1 MYMAPF
7 QIDCPL
13 ELHNGNMLS
22 SCDSNVGKTLVLEGH
37 VKGLLCIPL
46 YKLEWIFFSVV
57 FGPSLFKHAK
67 NQPGFVIC
75 GLCPIN
81 LPWILH
87 FCTQYLIAAFFLT
100 MIHWGRELLSFW
112 IWIDVQLQLSF
123 ERSTSIDGNIRMEN
137 NCRVRHILIQD
148 YFQRSG
154 ESY

>member
-1 MYMAPF
+1 MEPTEEEEEKTEGPSWSLQVIKLKLKSGEESMYMAPF

-22 SCDSNVGKTLVLEGH
+22 SCDSKVGKTLVLEGH

-67 NQPGFVIC
+67 NLPRFVIC

-81 LPWILH
+81 LPWMLH
-87 FCTQYLIAAFFLT
+87 F
-100 MIHWGRELLSFW
+100 
-112 IWIDVQLQLSF
+112 
-123 ERSTSIDGNIRMEN
+123 
-137 NCRVRHILIQD
+137 
-148 YFQRSG
+148 
-154 ESY
+154 